1 MTDWTNLQ
9 ESRNIDEKN
18 FIPTEFNNW
27 IEILKLEH
35 IKQMTTTV
43 KINTVYFLFDEWF
56 LIHSIEWFEGLAL
69 ARNTKSTC
77 LGVKLIIWYARVSF

>member
-43 KINTVYFLFDEWF
+43 KINTVYFLFYDWF
-56 LIHSIEWFEGLAL
+56 LTHQFEIQILNDLRGEHSLEGL
-69 ARNTKSTC
+69 K
-77 LGVKLIIWYARVSF
+77 VSAWVLMH